1 MTDRHDVPLLSMR
14 QRKLMLKIIATIL
27 LWVFAIIYMFP
38 LIWTVMFSFKTK
50 VDALAYPPKIFSKF
64 TLQNYAEVWANSDF
78 LKYTSNSLIIAISST
93 LIGMLLGIPAAY
105 ILSREAY
112 KPKSSKYILFGVLST
127 RIVPQITFMIP
138 FFIIFRKLHMIDTH
152 ASIIIMHLTIILGF
166 GIWMMRSYFLDIPY
180 DLEQS
185 ALIDG
190 CTYFQAF
197 SRIIIPLAGPG
208 IATTAIFSFNYSWNE
223 FLYALIL
230 TGTNTKTLPLGVYNW
245 VSYESIDWGGLT
257 ATAVL
262 ALIPI
267 VVFYCF
273 VQKGLV
279 RGMTMGA
286 VKG

>member
-1 MTDRHDVPLLSMR
+1 MTNKTYFTMR
-14 QRKLMLKIIATIL
+14 RKKLIKRIIATVL
-27 LWVFAIIYMFP
+27 LVLFTIIYMFP
-38 LIWTVMFSFKTK
+38 LVWTVMFSFKTK
-50 VDALAYPPKIFSKF
+50 VDALSYPPKIFSAF
-64 TLQNYAEVWANSDF
+64 TLDNYIEVWANSDF
-78 LKYTSNSLIIAISST
+78 VKYMFNSLIIALSAT
-93 LIGMLLGIPAAY
+93 VIGMLLGTPAAY
-105 ILSREAY
+105 ILSRPAY
-112 KPKSSKYILFGVLST
+112 KPKGSKYLLFGVLST

-152 ASIIIMHLTIILGF
+152 ISIIIMHLTIILGF
-166 GIWMMRSYFLDIPY
+166 GIWMMRSYFMDIPY

-197 SRIIIPLAGPG
+197 SKIIIPLAGPG

-230 TGTNTKTLPLGVYNW
+230 TGTKTKTLPLGVYNW

-267 VVFYCF
+267 VIFYCF

>member
-1 MTDRHDVPLLSMR
+1 MINKRPFLTMR
-14 QRKLMLKIIATIL
+14 RKTILKKTIATIL
-27 LWVFAIIYMFP
+27 IGMFTVIYMFP
-38 LIWTVMFSFKTK
+38 MVWTFLFSFKTK
-50 VDALAYPPKIFSKF
+50 KDALAYPPKIFSSF
-64 TLQNYAEVWANSDF
+64 TFKNYMEVWTGSEF
-78 LKYTSNSLIIAISST
+78 LVYTKNSLIIAISACV
-93 LIGMLLGIPAAY
+93 IGMLLAIPAAY
-105 ILSREAY
+105 ILSRPAY
-112 KPKSSKYILFGVLST
+112 RPKGSKYILLGVLST

-138 FFIIFRKLHMIDTH
+138 FFIIFRKLHLIDTH
-152 ASIIIMHLTIILGF
+152 ISIVIMHLTIILGF
-166 GIWMMRSYFLDIPY
+166 GIWMMRSYFMDIPY

-197 SRIIIPLAGPG
+197 TKIIIPLAGPG
-208 IATTAIFSFNYSWNE
+208 ISTTAIFSFNYSWNE

-230 TGTNTKTLPLGVYNW
+230 TGAKTKTLPLGVYNW

-267 VVFYCF
+267 VIFYCF

>member
-1 MTDRHDVPLLSMR
+1 MR
-14 QRKLMLKIIATIL
+14 QRKTISKVIATVL
-27 LWVFAIIYMFP
+27 LCIFTVIYMFP
-38 LIWTVMFSFKTK
+38 LVWTVMFSFKTK
-50 VDALAYPPKIFSKF
+50 IDALAYPPRIFSAF
-64 TLQNYAEVWANSDF
+64 TLQNYLEVWSNSDF
-78 LKYTSNSLIIAISST
+78 LQYTKNSLLIALASCA
-93 LIGMLLGIPAAY
+93 IGMVLGVPAAY
-105 ILSREAY
+105 ILSRPMY
-112 KPKSSKYILFGVLST
+112 KPKGSKYLLFGVLST

-138 FFIIFRKLHMIDTH
+138 FFIIFRKLHLIDTH
-152 ASIIIMHLTIILGF
+152 ISIVIMHLTIILGF
-166 GIWMMRSYFLDIPY
+166 GIWMMRSYFMDIPF

-185 ALIDG
+185 AMIDG
-190 CTYFQAF
+190 CTYMQAF
-197 SRIIIPLAGPG
+197 TKIIIPLAGPG

-230 TGTNTKTLPLGVYNW
+230 TGTNTKTLPLGVYGW

-267 VVFYCF
+267 VIFYCF

>member
-1 MTDRHDVPLLSMR
+1 MR
-14 QRKLMLKIIATIL
+14 QRKIIGKVVATVL
-27 LWVFAIIYMFP
+27 LSIFTVIYMFP

-50 VDALAYPPKIFSKF
+50 IDALAYPPKIFSAF
-64 TLQNYAEVWANSDF
+64 TFQNYFEVWSNSDF
-78 LKYTSNSLIIAISST
+78 LQYTKNSLLIALSSCA
-93 LIGMLLGIPAAY
+93 IGMILGVPAAY
-105 ILSREAY
+105 ILSRPMY
-112 KPKSSKYILFGVLST
+112 KPKGSKYLLFGVLST

-138 FFIIFRKLHMIDTH
+138 FFIIFRKLHLIDTH
-152 ASIIIMHLTIILGF
+152 ISIVIMHLTIILGF
-166 GIWMMRSYFLDIPY
+166 GIWMMRSYFMDIPF

-185 ALIDG
+185 AMIDG
-190 CTYFQAF
+190 CTYMQAF
-197 SRIIIPLAGPG
+197 TKIIIPLAGPG

-230 TGTNTKTLPLGVYNW
+230 TGTNTKTLPLGVYGW

>member
-1 MTDRHDVPLLSMR
+1 MTSEKLYSLNARHR
-14 QRKLMLKIIATIL
+14 RHKIVRTIL
-27 LWVFAIIYMFP
+27 MTAFVLVYMFP
-38 LIWTVMFSFKTK
+38 LVWTVLMSFKTK
-50 VDALAYPPKIFSKF
+50 VDALAYPPVLFSRL
-64 TLQNYAEVWANSDF
+64 TLSNYAMVWNNSDF
-78 LKYTSNSLIIAISST
+78 LKYCFNSVVIAVASMA
-93 LIGMLLGIPAAY
+93 IGMLLAVPAAY
-105 ILSREAY
+105 ILSRKY
-112 KPKSSKYILFGVLST
+112 YRPKGSSLMLMGVLST
-127 RIVPQITFMIP
+127 RIVPQITFIIP
-138 FFIIFRKLHMIDTH
+138 FFILFRKLHLTDTH
-152 ASIIIMHLTIILGF
+152 ISLVIMHLTIILGF
-166 GIWMMRSYFLDIPY
+166 GIWMMRSYFLDIPFE
-180 DLEQS
+180 LEES
-185 ALIDG
+185 GLIDG
-190 CTYFQAF
+190 CTYFGAF
-197 SRIIIPLAGPG
+197 WHIIIPISAPG

-230 TGTNTKTLPLGVYNW
+230 TGRKTKTLPLGVYGW